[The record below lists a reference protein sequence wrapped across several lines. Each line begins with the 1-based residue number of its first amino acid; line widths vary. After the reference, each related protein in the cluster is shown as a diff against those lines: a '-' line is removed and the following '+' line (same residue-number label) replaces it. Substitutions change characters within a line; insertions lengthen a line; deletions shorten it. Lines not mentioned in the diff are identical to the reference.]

1 MWSRNVLSAPAP
13 MKYLTVSIEP
23 LDAAKCKGV
32 SSHVFGASSAKSCDA
47 MSMAEAC
54 GAPLRAAVCNAVS
67 PQGVRAGTAG
77 A

>member
-32 SSHVFGASSAKSCDA
+32 SSHVFGASSAKSA
-47 MSMAEAC
+47 WFGM
-54 GAPLRAAVCNAVS
+54 RATRFGETVS
-67 PQGVRAGTAG
+67 KNLNNELFTMRYCIS
-77 A
+77 